1 MTIIVILEHIP
12 TVDSDPD
19 DLFRIVFSRRDDRTG
34 SLTGI
39 ANSISARLNLQHT
52 IAAYEQFQSIY
63 RSGILD
69 RHYYGGTI
77 EEIGGG
83 AVSLDNWHTNS
94 IECLNAI
101 GISLNNELNQP
112 SWYPIREAILA
123 RLNGIPVTEPL
134 RLVFC
139 TQDVRFQSFPLELS
153 LFIQQNL
160 TENNRPVSIVISPN
174 IDDKESIFNE
184 QPRILLIL
192 GCQKKIESPFSRTEI
207 QGYFPQAS
215 FKVLELPSRSE
226 VLTTIRDG
234 EFDGIIFI
242 AHCQVNPD
250 GNDGT
255 ISINLTDQI
264 AIQDFF
270 NPFQHSV
277 EIGLK
282 FVFIAGCTSIGLA
295 RVLSSKCR
303 VPHVVSFREPV
314 HYQVVRFFLER
325 LQRYWVSG
333 DHSLEV
339 AIAKIK
345 QDSTAS
351 QNAMY
356 PGASILPILFSSP
369 RSSPLKFPQAVI
381 STKSKWHSITTLITR
396 YQFKLLAAIG
406 LAVLGFLL
414 ITFLP
419 TPDICE
425 VASKT
430 AQISCGEEILLME
443 RDGRSHQEKEDGVAY
458 IQQKDYGQGIASLQL
473 DLERYSNKDPET
485 LIAINNAKLAQMSPA
500 KIRTIAVVIPTTKTP
515 IFVATDILKGIAQA
529 QSECNQSNQ
538 KWKLRVV
545 IANDSNNPIEG
556 GKIAT
561 ELIKHHEVIAVLGH
575 YSSNVTVDVK
585 DIYQQAKT
593 VLLSATSTSDKL
605 TIRDS
610 NSNYFFRVVPSNL
623 VNAIRMVKWAKKYD
637 KVALFYTRNGK
648 FSESIKAGFLVKFS
662 PSRIIKE
669 TFDLSQP
676 SNATQEI
683 QRAKAAGA
691 KAIIL
696 LPDAFTAPTERDRT
710 LAIIKEN
717 NGRLPILGDSIVGDI
732 IDRDD
737 TVKHN
742 PRLVENIVISVPVDV
757 KDSKFI
763 DPDQR
768 DNVLNF
774 WGNKSPLQERTIFS
788 YDAMQV
794 LLSALDRAK
803 DREAVQKVISSSNF
817 SVRGITGK
825 ISFTGSDRSEPVSSL
840 VTPNCDADQCT
851 GFKLFKERD
860 SNSPQQ

>member
-174 IDDKESIFNE
+174 IDDKESILNK

-255 ISINLTDQI
+255 ISINPTDRI

-277 EIGLK
+277 EMGLK

-381 STKSKWHSITTLITR
+381 STKSK
-396 YQFKLLAAIG
+396 
-406 LAVLGFLL
+406 
-414 ITFLP
+414 
-419 TPDICE
+419 
-425 VASKT
+425 
-430 AQISCGEEILLME
+430 
-443 RDGRSHQEKEDGVAY
+443 
-458 IQQKDYGQGIASLQL
+458 
-473 DLERYSNKDPET
+473 
-485 LIAINNAKLAQMSPA
+485 
-500 KIRTIAVVIPTTKTP
+500 
-515 IFVATDILKGIAQA
+515 
-529 QSECNQSNQ
+529 
-538 KWKLRVV
+538 
-545 IANDSNNPIEG
+545 
-556 GKIAT
+556 
-561 ELIKHHEVIAVLGH
+561 
-575 YSSNVTVDVK
+575 
-585 DIYQQAKT
+585 
-593 VLLSATSTSDKL
+593 
-605 TIRDS
+605 
-610 NSNYFFRVVPSNL
+610 
-623 VNAIRMVKWAKKYD
+623 
-637 KVALFYTRNGK
+637 
-648 FSESIKAGFLVKFS
+648 
-662 PSRIIKE
+662 
-669 TFDLSQP
+669 
-676 SNATQEI
+676 
-683 QRAKAAGA
+683 
-691 KAIIL
+691 
-696 LPDAFTAPTERDRT
+696 
-710 LAIIKEN
+710 
-717 NGRLPILGDSIVGDI
+717 
-732 IDRDD
+732 
-737 TVKHN
+737 
-742 PRLVENIVISVPVDV
+742 
-757 KDSKFI
+757 
-763 DPDQR
+763 
-768 DNVLNF
+768 
-774 WGNKSPLQERTIFS
+774 
-788 YDAMQV
+788 
-794 LLSALDRAK
+794 
-803 DREAVQKVISSSNF
+803 
-817 SVRGITGK
+817 
-825 ISFTGSDRSEPVSSL
+825 
-840 VTPNCDADQCT
+840 
-851 GFKLFKERD
+851 
-860 SNSPQQ
+860 